1 MSEGTFGQLVLP
13 VPVPAARNDLPITIA
28 AKDVSLADPAL
39 DTLLSFI
46 QAVLDYELT
55 TAWAIRAPGSQ
66 VNKAARFTSTND
78 PTEGEF
84 NDNQLPGLFLWRQ
97 KGDSATKYAADMPST
112 EETIILQWV
121 FPPGFQ
127 HTERAR
133 NNIINGLSKALILTL
148 EHGVHP
154 AWTVAS
160 DNAAPAAIRLAGA
173 TPLAPTVYSGV
184 ALNGLVGGGTVNAAR
199 PVTVTTVAGS
209 LPTFNTTDP
218 IVITGTLPTGQTGWT
233 ESLYL
238 TLPLGGETI
247 SGGWNLASVQ
257 SIAVPA
263 QLLSTGSWTFGYAA
277 SPEKVYG
284 SPVRRYAGFTQLR
297 CQVGQRKPIKI
308 KSGKDIEYDCVE
320 FVIKAQEL
328 YTLNPANLQ
337 PWSAAVDGIGIRI
350 EETIAG
356 DPAVYQTADLD
367 A

>member
-1 MSEGTFGQLVLP
+1 M
-13 VPVPAARNDLPITIA
+13 
-28 AKDVSLADPAL
+28 
-39 DTLLSFI
+39 
-46 QAVLDYELT
+46 
-55 TAWAIRAPGSQ
+55 
-66 VNKAARFTSTND
+66 TND
-78 PTEGEF
+78 PTEGPF
-84 NDNQLPGLFLWRQ
+84 NDNQLPGLFIWRQ
-97 KGDSATKYAADMPST
+97 KGDTATKYAADMPST
-112 EETIILQWV
+112 EETIIIQWV

-127 HTERAR
+127 ATERER
-133 NNIINGLSKALILTL
+133 NNVINAISKIFILAV
-148 EHGVHP
+148 EQGVHP
-154 AWTVAS
+154 AWVVAS

-173 TPLAPTVYSGV
+173 TPTVITTYAGA

-199 PVTVTTVAGS
+199 PVTVTTTAGS
-209 LPTFNTTDP
+209 LATYNTTDP

-233 ESLYL
+233 ENLYL

-247 SGGWNLASVQ
+247 SSGWNFASVQ
-257 SIAVPA
+257 SIKVPA
-263 QLLSTGSWTFGYAA
+263 QLLTTGSWTFGYNA

-284 SPVRRYAGFTQLR
+284 SPVRRHGGFTQLR
-297 CQVGQRKPIKI
+297 CQVGQRKEIKI
-308 KSGKDIEYDCVE
+308 PSGKNIDYDCVE